1 MTKIEV
7 KNLLLLLE
15 KGKVSPNTQPK
26 EHLKNIACIKIQ
38 QMAIIFY
45 AKIMN
50 GKVSEMQGEKL

>member
-1 MTKIEV
+1 
-7 KNLLLLLE
+7 LLLLE

-26 EHLKNIACIKIQ
+26 EHLKNIACIKIH

-45 AKIMN
+45 AKTMN